1 LQDKERLR
9 TFYKFLSKQRC
20 RELLEFWAVVE
31 LYQNLYWKPFQL
43 LGLKLHVKNKKPG
56 EERGTG
62 GRNKY
67 VITEE
72 TGGTTV
78 VVFTIE
84 HEKTLR
90 EEIIDYYIT
99 DNAQYQ
105 ICLPSQTKSCI
116 IKTSKQIQLQTSST
130 MVNNPSFRLYR
141 LSLFREAQRFCY
153 EELQRIHL
161 PRFIEHE
168 KMCGGGGSSGSRSG
182 SGSTKGNILPP
193 YSPGLAAITSSV
205 LASDVL
211 ELRREDVRLREI
223 RGERP
228 SVFSSTGS
236 YGW

>member
-1 LQDKERLR
+1 MQAKERLR
-9 TFYKFLSKQRC
+9 TFYTFLSKQRC

-56 EERGTG
+56 ERETDVEG
-62 GRNKY
+62 NKY
-67 VITEE
+67 VITKE
-72 TGGTTV
+72 TV
-78 VVFTIE
+78 VTTEVFTIE

-99 DNAQYQ
+99 DKAQYQ

-116 IKTSKQIQLQTSST
+116 IKTSKQIQLQTSSS
-130 MVNNPSFRLYR
+130 MINNPSFRLYR

-153 EELQRIHL
+153 EELQRIYL
-161 PRFIEHE
+161 PQFIEHE
-168 KMCGGGGSSGSRSG
+168 KMCGGGSSRSSG

-211 ELRREDVRLREI
+211 ELRREDVRLREL